1 MSEAIFRL
9 EGIEAGYGD
18 GPAVLRGLDLQ
29 VRRGDRVAITGPNG
43 AGKSTLLHLMVGLI
57 RPRTGS
63 VWAFGRQRNGER
75 DFHDV
80 RLRAGL
86 LFQQADDQLFSP
98 TVFDDVAFGP
108 LNQGKD
114 PTEVRDLVLATL
126 DDLGLAGY
134 ERRLTHML
142 SGGEKRLVSLATV
155 LAMRP
160 DVLLLDEPLA
170 GLDQPTEA
178 RLVEL
183 LGRMPQALVVVTH
196 DPALVSALN
205 LRRFALRGGR
215 VEPE

>member
-1 MSEAIFRL
+1 VNEALFRL

-18 GPAVLRGLDLQ
+18 GTAVLRGLDLEVQ
-29 VRRGDRVAITGPNG
+29 RGDRLAITGPNG
-43 AGKSTLLHLMVGLI
+43 AGKSTLPHVMVGLI

-63 VWAFGRQRNGER
+63 VWAFGRRRNGER
-75 DFHDV
+75 AFHEV

-108 LNQGKD
+108 FNQGKD
-114 PTEVRDLVLATL
+114 ATEVRDLVLATL

-134 ERRLTHML
+134 EGRLTHML

-155 LAMRP
+155 LAMQP

-178 RLVEL
+178 RLVEIL
-183 LGRMPQALVVVTH
+183 QRRPQALVVVTH
-196 DPALVSALN
+196 DPALVSALD
-205 LRRFALRGGR
+205 LQRLEMRDGR
-215 VEPE
+215 LEPT